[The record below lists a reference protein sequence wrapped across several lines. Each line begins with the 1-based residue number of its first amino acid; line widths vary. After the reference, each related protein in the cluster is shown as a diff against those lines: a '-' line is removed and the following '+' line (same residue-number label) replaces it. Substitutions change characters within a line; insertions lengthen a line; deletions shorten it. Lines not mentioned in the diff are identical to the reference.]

1 MPGWFNKSGSQR
13 DPSNDEGAEGSA
25 RDSSQA
31 FRDGLEDHL
40 KARAELFGIEAREA
54 GNVVARKGVL
64 GLVVAALLFF
74 SYALLLSA
82 TVSLLGRW
90 LETTWPDTLSG
101 IGWQLVA
108 LSVGVPHLLVA
119 LTLFKKLK
127 RKPDQPLFEYTRTE
141 FQKDRKWLKKRKTSE
156 NDNSR

>member
-1 MPGWFNKSGSQR
+1 M
-13 DPSNDEGAEGSA
+13 
-25 RDSSQA
+25 
-31 FRDGLEDHL
+31 
-40 KARAELFGIEAREA
+40 
-54 GNVVARKGVL
+54 
-64 GLVVAALLFF
+64 
-74 SYALLLSA
+74 
-82 TVSLLGRW
+82 
-90 LETTWPDTLSG
+90 ETTWPDTLSG

-141 FQKDRKWLKKRKTSE
+141 FQKDREWLKKRKTSE